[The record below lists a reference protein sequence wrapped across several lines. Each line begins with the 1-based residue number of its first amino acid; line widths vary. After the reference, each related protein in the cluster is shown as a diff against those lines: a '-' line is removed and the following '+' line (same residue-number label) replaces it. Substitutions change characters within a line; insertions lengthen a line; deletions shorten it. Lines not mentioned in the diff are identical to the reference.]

1 MCSSDLERKGKERKG
16 KERKGKERRGEVKTL
31 GKKLLEGTELRS
43 VMACES
49 SVYSSVAKRRL
60 FKISRKWNVL

>member
-1 MCSSDLERKGKERKG
+1 VLQERKKKKKEG
-16 KERKGKERRGEVKTL
+16 VERRGEVKTL